1 MEQEITFI
9 LQIILFGLTALTGL
23 AILIFVLRKKDVFSL
38 DWETFERTVKLIHD
52 QTDENIDAISKMN
65 KKKDKIKETIQKI
78 DKDTLKNFYLNHT
91 YQETLNHFN
100 LTPYKLSKL
109 LKLYNIFKYTK

>member
-1 MEQEITFI
+1 MGNKTRLNYTQFTE
-9 LQIILFGLTALTGL
+9 
-23 AILIFVLRKKDVFSL
+23 K
-38 DWETFERTVKLIHD
+38 
-52 QTDENIDAISKMN
+52 ISKEEFIN
-65 KKKDKIKETIQKI
+65 YYSNHNIFITAEYYNTIPRVISQYCKNIGYKKDKIKETIQKI

-109 LKLYNIFKYTK
+109 LKFYNIFKCIK

>member
-52 QTDENIDAISKMN
+52 QTDENLDAISKMN
-65 KKKDKIKETIQKI
+65 KQKDKIEEKIKEKKKI
-78 DKDTLKNFYLNHT
+78 LGMSLVGKK
-91 YQETLNHFN
+91 
-100 LTPYKLSKL
+100 
-109 LKLYNIFKYTK
+109 